1 MVLHWSRSR
10 KWMLPWR
17 KSPPAVLDC
26 HSCTIGLQA
35 EFKESCADLLLGLM
49 PQTEHRPSL
58 RLEQK
63 QLPRAQGSWLYLDPI
78 MNPTTLEA
86 LEML

>member
-1 MVLHWSRSR
+1 M
-10 KWMLPWR
+10 
-17 KSPPAVLDC
+17 
-26 HSCTIGLQA
+26 
-35 EFKESCADLLLGLM
+35 LLGLM
-49 PQTEHRPSL
+49 PQTERRPSL